1 MKYHVYQR
9 IVFGKVKPNEQ
20 SDAPSQETV
29 LVKKR
34 SNEAPDSVIEF
45 FENFH
50 DLKTSRL
57 VK

>member
-9 IVFGKVKPNEQ
+9 VVFGKEKPKER
-20 SDAPSQETV
+20 SGTPTQETV

-34 SNEAPDSVIEF
+34 SNEAPDSVIEY

-50 DLKTSRL
+50 DLQTSRL